1 MGKQRLQN
9 GVSAL
14 KQAQEANQLQPRDR
28 SWNRIQKA
36 GHKEGD
42 ARYTGDQGF
51 ADLDP
56 VADFF
61 IEQNHPR
68 PKQPGGHWPSG
79 KKETN
84 SCLASP
90 QKAFVINFLFVI
102 LHHCVS
108 IEKHLKAND
117 TVKI

>member
-14 KQAQEANQLQPRDR
+14 KQAQEANQMQPRDR

-36 GHKEGD
+36 EHKEGD

-79 KKETN
+79 KKE
-84 SCLASP
+84 
-90 QKAFVINFLFVI
+90 
-102 LHHCVS
+102 
-108 IEKHLKAND
+108 
-117 TVKI
+117 